1 MQYPLPRF
9 RHRGALSHAWTIL
22 RSHPRLFIYPTI
34 IALLTC
40 GLSIYTY
47 RQTGVIV
54 AGATP
59 EAEPTLAIH
68 QLQLTF
74 GFSLGSSLL
83 SLCLC
88 LLLGKQILRLFAEGE
103 PEAQPLG
110 RRIRKGILYLLQALL
125 LILITGFAS
134 LFILLPGFYLAT
146 RLSLTP
152 WLYLDGKAG
161 FWGSFKLSWQR
172 TARHFYVL
180 LPMWGFALLFTIGVV
195 ATLGLGLIPLLPLG
209 MLYLCILYRYLLEI
223 PQETLPRR

>member
-22 RSHPRLFIYPTI
+22 RSHPRLFIYPTL

-40 GLSIYTY
+40 ALTVYFWPARGTIL
-47 RQTGVIV
+47 

-59 EAEPTLAIH
+59 GADPTLTMH
-68 QLQLTF
+68 QLQHSL
-74 GFSLGSSLL
+74 GLVLGSSLL

-88 LLLGKQILRLFAEGE
+88 LLLGKQILRLFDEGE

-110 RRIRKGILYLLQALL
+110 RIVLKWVLCLLQALL
-125 LILITGFAS
+125 LTLITGVAS

-195 ATLGLGLIPLLPLG
+195 VTLGLGLIPLLPLG
-209 MLYLCILYRYLLEI
+209 MLYLCILYCYLLEI

>member
-1 MQYPLPRF
+1 M
-9 RHRGALSHAWTIL
+9 
-22 RSHPRLFIYPTI
+22 
-34 IALLTC
+34 
-40 GLSIYTY
+40 
-47 RQTGVIV
+47 
-54 AGATP
+54 
-59 EAEPTLAIH
+59 H
-68 QLQLTF
+68 QLQH
-74 GFSLGSSLL
+74 SLGLLLRQSLL
-83 SLCLC
+83 SLGLC
-88 LLLGKQILRLFAEGE
+88 LLLGGQILRLFAEGE

-110 RRIRKGILYLLQALL
+110 RIVLKWVLCLLQALL

-152 WLYLDGKAG
+152 WLYLDGRAG

-180 LPMWGFALLFTIGVV
+180 LPMWGFALLFTVGVV
-195 ATLGLGLIPLLPLG
+195 VTLGLGLIPLLPLG

>member
-9 RHRGALSHAWTIL
+9 RHRGALSHAWAIL
-22 RSHPRLFIYPTI
+22 RSHPRLFIYPTL
-34 IALLTC
+34 IALLSLALAVYFWPARGT
-40 GLSIYTY
+40 S
-47 RQTGVIV
+47 V

-59 EAEPTLAIH
+59 GADPTLAIH
-68 QLQLTF
+68 QLQH
-74 GFSLGSSLL
+74 SLGLVLRLSLL
-83 SLCLC
+83 SLGLC
-88 LLLGKQILRLFAEGE
+88 LLLGGQILRLFAEEE

-110 RRIRKGILYLLQALL
+110 RVVLKFILSLLQALL
-125 LILITGFAS
+125 LTLITGLGS

-146 RLSLTP
+146 RLCLTP

-180 LPMWGFALLFTIGVV
+180 LPMWGFALLFTIGIVV
-195 ATLGLGLIPLLPLG
+195 TLGLGLIPLLPLG

>member
-22 RSHPRLFIYPTI
+22 RSHPRLFIYPTL

-40 GLSIYTY
+40 ALTVYFWPARGTIL
-47 RQTGVIV
+47 

-59 EAEPTLAIH
+59 EADPTLAIH
-68 QLQLTF
+68 QLRLTF
-74 GFSLGSSLL
+74 GLSLGSSLL

-88 LLLGKQILRLFAEGE
+88 LLLGKQILRLFDEGE
-103 PEAQPLG
+103 PEVEPLG
-110 RRIRKGILYLLQALL
+110 RRIRKGILCLLQALL
-125 LILITGFAS
+125 LLLITGFAS

-146 RLSLTP
+146 RLCLTP

-195 ATLGLGLIPLLPLG
+195 VTLGLGLIPLLPLG